1 MTARSVTVAAVLV
14 LTAGCGSSSGPA
26 PPTRSG
32 SPKLPSVI
40 NPAGTVVVTSRTDI
54 RYTPDLRSCV
64 TRGASADIR
73 RGTRVEVRTNR
84 GTPTAAGPLGPGY
97 FRDGGSAPAGCAFDF
112 AMTNA
117 PGGSPSYRVRVGT
130 RPPRLVDG
138 TDITQ
143 AVLLFP

>member
-1 MTARSVTVAAVLV
+1 MTVAAVLV
-14 LTAGCGSSSGPA
+14 LTAACGSSSGDEQ
-26 PPTRSG
+26 PTHARS
-32 SPKLPSVI
+32 SKLPSVI
-40 NPAGTVVVTSRTDI
+40 NPAGTVVVTSRKDI
-54 RYTPDLRSCV
+54 RYTADLKRCV

-73 RGTRVEVRTNR
+73 EGARVEVRTNR

-130 RPPRLVDG
+130 RSPRVVDAA
-138 TDITQ
+138 DITG